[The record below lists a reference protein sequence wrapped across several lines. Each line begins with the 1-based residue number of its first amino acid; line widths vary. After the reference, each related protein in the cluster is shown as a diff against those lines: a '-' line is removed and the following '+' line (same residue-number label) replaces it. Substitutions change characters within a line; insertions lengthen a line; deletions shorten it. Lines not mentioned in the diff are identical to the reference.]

1 MVQGIGHGSPGT
13 DLARAVE
20 DLSVMLRDSQ
30 ALAMKTAEKL
40 LKAGV
45 QQAVQDA
52 SLGAR
57 IDLTA

>member
-1 MVQGIGHGSPGT
+1 MVPGIGRARA
-13 DLARAVE
+13 DLAQAIE
-20 DLSVMLRDSQ
+20 DLGTMLRNSQ
-30 ALAMKTAEKL
+30 AMAMKTAEKL

-52 SLGAR
+52 SLGAQ

>member
-1 MVQGIGHGSPGT
+1 MVPGIGN
-13 DLARAVE
+13 ARADLGQAIE
-20 DLSVMLRDSQ
+20 DLGAMLQNAQ
-30 ALAMKTAEKL
+30 AMAMKTAENL

-57 IDLTA
+57 IDITA

>member
-1 MVQGIGHGSPGT
+1 
-13 DLARAVE
+13 
-20 DLSVMLRDSQ
+20 MLMNSQ
-30 ALAMKTAEKL
+30 AMAMKAAENL

-57 IDLTA
+57 IDTTA

>member
-1 MVQGIGHGSPGT
+1 MVPGIGRARA
-13 DLARAVE
+13 DLAQAIE
-20 DLSVMLRDSQ
+20 DLGTMLRDSQ
-30 ALAMKTAEKL
+30 AMAMKTAEKL

-52 SLGAR
+52 SLGAQ

>member
-1 MVQGIGHGSPGT
+1 MVPGIGN
-13 DLARAVE
+13 ARADLGQAIE
-20 DLSVMLRDSQ
+20 DLGAMLMNSQ
-30 ALAMKTAEKL
+30 AMAMKAAENL

-57 IDLTA
+57 IDTTA

>member
-1 MVQGIGHGSPGT
+1 MVPGIGNARA
-13 DLARAVE
+13 DLAQAIE
-20 DLSVMLRDSQ
+20 DLGAMLQESQ
-30 ALAMKTAEKL
+30 AMAMKTAEKL

>member
-1 MVQGIGHGSPGT
+1 MVPGIGSARA
-13 DLARAVE
+13 DLAQAIE
-20 DLSVMLRDSQ
+20 DLGAMLQESQ
-30 ALAMKTAEKL
+30 AMAMKTAEKL

>member
-1 MVQGIGHGSPGT
+1 MVQGIGRSRA
-13 DLARAVE
+13 DLGQAIE
-20 DLSVMLRDSQ
+20 DLGTLLKDSQ
-30 ALAMKTAEKL
+30 AMAMKAAEKL